1 MDILTGLNPE
11 QRTAVT
17 ATAGPVLVLAGPGSG
32 KTRVLT
38 HRIAHLVQE
47 RLAAAWQIMAVTFTN
62 KAAREMRERTE
73 RLLGADL
80 RGLPIGTFHSLCAS
94 LLRREAEHLTYS
106 SNFVIYDSADQLALV
121 RQVLKE
127 MNLDEKL
134 YSPWGVLNTISRAK
148 NELIGP
154 DAYTPATYREE
165 VISRIYARYQ
175 QLLLMQNAMDF
186 DDLLMVPVLLLRAN
200 DEVRRKY
207 QARYQ
212 YVLVDEFQD
221 TNGAQYELTRLLVG
235 PRRNIF
241 VVGDPDQSIYR
252 FRGADFRNLLR
263 FRDDYPD
270 ATVVNLNRNYRS
282 TQTILDTANA
292 VIASN
297 PHRKPVDMVTDQG
310 YGAKVQIFEAYDE
323 NEEAAFVVDTI
334 ASLVLEGRRPGDAAV
349 MYRTNAQSR
358 ALEEAFIRR
367 SLPYKLVGATRFYER
382 KEVKDA
388 LAFLRAIHNPL
399 DWVSLSRIINVP
411 PRSIGGKTLSTLE
424 QWARE
429 LGKTPFEA
437 LALAL
442 TGAGATAT
450 PAPDAPPTHPFDRR
464 ALGALR
470 DFYELHASWLR
481 LRASATVAELL
492 EAVLKDTG
500 LEKYMRDGTGE
511 GDDRWNNVL
520 ELRNVAA
527 RYANIAAPD
536 NLTLFLEEVALVAD
550 ADDLPEQSNAPTLL
564 TLHTAKGLEFPIVFM
579 VGMED
584 GLLPHARS
592 LEDPEEMEEE
602 RRLAYVGIT
611 RAKERLYLTHAFRRT
626 RWGSDDVSSPS
637 RFLQDIP
644 AKLMEGR
651 SLRAR
656 TDAARSAA
664 RATTTWGRRGD
675 EDHATTE
682 ARGDSARSAQDSTR
696 PASSTVWSPSRA
708 APAVPSTRPTQA
720 VRPGGS
726 SQFKIGDRVSHGLF
740 GEGTVISSQVRGDDE
755 EVTVAFKNKGIKK
768 LLTSLAN
775 LRKLTS

>member
-11 QRTAVT
+11 QRAAVT
-17 ATAGPVLVLAGPGSG
+17 ATAGPVLLLAGPGSG

-94 LLRREAEHLTYS
+94 LLRREAEHLTYT

-148 NELIGP
+148 NELIGA

-186 DDLLMVPVLLLRAN
+186 DDLLMAPVLLLRGN
-200 DEVRRKY
+200 DVVRRKY

-235 PRRNIF
+235 PQRNIF

-263 FRDDYPD
+263 FREDYPD
-270 ATVVNLNRNYRS
+270 AAVVNLNRNYRS
-282 TQTILDTANA
+282 TQTILDAANA

-334 ASLVLEGRRPGDAAV
+334 ASLVLQGRRPGDAAV

-358 ALEEAFIRR
+358 ALEEAFVRR

-411 PRSIGGKTLSTLE
+411 PRSIGGKTLSALE
-424 QWARE
+424 QWARQ
-429 LGKTPFEA
+429 LGQTPFEA
-437 LALAL
+437 LALAV
-442 TGAGATAT
+442 TGAGATST
-450 PAPDAPPTHPFDRR
+450 PETPPTHPFDRR
-464 ALGALR
+464 ALNALR
-470 DFYELHASWLR
+470 DFYELHAGWRR
-481 LRASATVAELL
+481 LSATATVAELL
-492 EAVLKDTG
+492 DAVIKDTG
-500 LEKYMRDGTGE
+500 LEKSIRDGTAE

-520 ELRNVAA
+520 ELRNVAS
-527 RYANIAAPD
+527 RYANVAAPD

-550 ADDLPEQSNAPTLL
+550 ADDLPEKSNAPTLL

-626 RWGSDDVSSPS
+626 RWGSDDVSPPS

-644 AKLMEGR
+644 GKLMEGR

-656 TDAARSAA
+656 TDAARASA
-664 RATTTWGRRGD
+664 RGVTTWGRRANED
-675 EDHATTE
+675 EAPTV
-682 ARGDSARSAQDSTR
+682 ARGDRARSAPS
-696 PASSTVWSPSRA
+696 SSTVWSPGRA
-708 APAVPSTRPTQA
+708 APAAAPAPRPSQAARPS
-720 VRPGGS
+720 GS
-726 SQFKIGDRVSHGLF
+726 PQFKIGDRISHGLF

-755 EVTVAFKNKGIKK
+755 EVTVAFKSKGIKK
-768 LLTSLAN
+768 LLASLAN
-775 LRKLTS
+775 LRRLT

>member
-1 MDILTGLNPE
+1 MKELMDILTGLNPE
-11 QRTAVT
+11 QRAAVT
-17 ATAGPVLVLAGPGSG
+17 ATVGPVLVLAGPGSG

-94 LLRREAEHLTYS
+94 LLRREAHHLTYS
-106 SNFVIYDSADQLALV
+106 SSFVIYDSADQLSLM

-154 DAYTPATYREE
+154 EAYTPATYREE

-186 DDLLMVPVLLLRAN
+186 DDLLMVPVLLLRSN
-200 DEVRRKY
+200 EEVRRKY

-252 FRGADFRNLLR
+252 FRGADYRNLLR
-263 FRDDYPD
+263 FREDYPD

-282 TQTILDTANA
+282 TQTILDAANA

-310 YGAKVQIFEAYDE
+310 HGAKVQIFEAYDE

-334 ASLVLEGRRPGDAAV
+334 ASLVLQGRRPGDVAV

-411 PRSIGGKTLSTLE
+411 PRSIGGKTLSALE
-424 QWARE
+424 QWARQ
-429 LGKTPFEA
+429 LGQTPFEA
-437 LALAL
+437 LTLAV
-442 TGAGATAT
+442 AGAE
-450 PAPDAPPTHPFDRR
+450 APSTHVPPPTHPFDRR
-464 ALGALR
+464 ALNALR

-481 LRASATVAELL
+481 LRATTTVAELL
-492 EAVLKDTG
+492 EAVFQDTG
-500 LEKYMRDGTGE
+500 LEKFLRDGTAE

-520 ELRNVAA
+520 ELRNVAS
-527 RYANIAAPD
+527 RYANIAPPD

-564 TLHTAKGLEFPIVFM
+564 TLHTAKGLEFPVVFM

-626 RWGSDDVSSPS
+626 RWGSDDVSPPS

-644 AKLMEGR
+644 VKLMEGR

-656 TDAARSAA
+656 TDATRASA
-664 RATTTWGRRGD
+664 RATTTWGRRTD
-675 EDHATTE
+675 DDAP
-682 ARGDSARSAQDSTR
+682 ADR
-696 PASSTVWSPSRA
+696 PRPTPAASTVWSPARA
-708 APAVPSTRPTQA
+708 PTSVQKNSSSAPPSA
-720 VRPGGS
+720 RPGSTARPAGNP
-726 SQFKIGDRVSHGLF
+726 QFKIGDRISHGLF

-755 EVTVAFKNKGIKK
+755 EVTVAFKSKGIKK
-768 LLTSLAN
+768 LLASLAN
-775 LRKLTS
+775 LRKLA

>member
-11 QRTAVT
+11 QRAAVT

-154 DAYTPATYREE
+154 EAYTPATYREE

-186 DDLLMVPVLLLRAN
+186 DDLLMTPVLLLRGN

-263 FRDDYPD
+263 FREDYPD

-282 TQTILDTANA
+282 TQTILDAANA

-310 YGAKVQIFEAYDE
+310 HGAKVQIFEAYDE

-334 ASLVLEGRRPGDAAV
+334 ASLVLQGRRPGDAAV

-358 ALEEAFIRR
+358 ALEEAFVRR

-411 PRSIGGKTLSTLE
+411 PRSIGGKTLSALE
-424 QWARE
+424 QWART
-429 LGKTPFEA
+429 LGQTPFEA
-437 LALAL
+437 LALAV
-442 TGAGATAT
+442 TGAGASS
-450 PAPDAPPTHPFDRR
+450 APEAPPTHPFDRR
-464 ALGALR
+464 ALNALR
-470 DFYELHASWLR
+470 DFYELHASWRR
-481 LRASATVAELL
+481 LSATATVAELL
-492 EAVLKDTG
+492 DAVIKDTG
-500 LEKYMRDGTGE
+500 LEKSIRDGTAE

-520 ELRNVAA
+520 ELRNVAS
-527 RYANIAAPD
+527 RYANVAAPD

-626 RWGSDDVSSPS
+626 RWGSDDVSPPS

-644 AKLMEGR
+644 GKLMEGR

-656 TDAARSAA
+656 TDAARASA
-664 RATTTWGRRGD
+664 RGVTTWGRRAN
-675 EDHATTE
+675 EDDAPTV
-682 ARGDSARSAQDSTR
+682 ARGDRARST
-696 PASSTVWSPSRA
+696 PASSTVWSPGRA
-708 APAVPSTRPTQA
+708 APAAAPAARPSQAARPS
-720 VRPGGS
+720 GS
-726 SQFKIGDRVSHGLF
+726 PQFKIGDRISHGLF

-755 EVTVAFKNKGIKK
+755 EVTVAFKSKGIKK
-768 LLTSLAN
+768 LLASLAN
-775 LRKLTS
+775 LRKLA

>member
-11 QRTAVT
+11 QRAAVM

-94 LLRREAEHLTYS
+94 LLRREAEHLTYTA
-106 SNFVIYDSADQLALV
+106 NFVIYDSADQLALV

-154 DAYTPATYREE
+154 EAYTPATYREE

-186 DDLLMVPVLLLRAN
+186 DDLLMTPVLLLRGN
-200 DEVRRKY
+200 DMVRRKY

-235 PRRNIF
+235 PQRNIF

-263 FRDDYPD
+263 FREDYPD

-282 TQTILDTANA
+282 TQTILDAANA

-334 ASLVLEGRRPGDAAV
+334 ASLVLQGRRPGDAAV

-358 ALEEAFIRR
+358 ALEEAFVRR

-411 PRSIGGKTLSTLE
+411 PRSIGGKTLSALE
-424 QWARE
+424 QWART
-429 LGKTPFEA
+429 LGQTPFEA
-437 LALAL
+437 LGLAVA
-442 TGAGATAT
+442 GAGAPST
-450 PAPDAPPTHPFDRR
+450 PETPPTHPFDRR
-464 ALGALR
+464 ALNALR
-470 DFYELHASWLR
+470 DFYDLHAGWRR
-481 LRASATVAELL
+481 LSATATVVELL
-492 EAVLKDTG
+492 DAVIKDTG
-500 LEKYMRDGTGE
+500 LEKSIRDGTAE

-520 ELRNVAA
+520 ELRNVAS
-527 RYANIAAPD
+527 RYANVAAPD

-626 RWGSDDVSSPS
+626 RWGSDDVSPPS

-644 AKLMEGR
+644 GKLMEGR

-656 TDAARSAA
+656 TDAARASA
-664 RATTTWGRRGD
+664 RGVTTWGRRANED
-675 EDHATTE
+675 EAPTL
-682 ARGDSARSAQDSTR
+682 ARSDRVRSA
-696 PASSTVWSPSRA
+696 PASSTVWSPGRA
-708 APAVPSTRPTQA
+708 APTAAPSARPSPA
-720 VRPGGS
+720 ARPSGS
-726 SQFKIGDRVSHGLF
+726 PQFKIGDRISHGLF

-755 EVTVAFKNKGIKK
+755 EVTVAFKSKGIKK
-768 LLTSLAN
+768 LLASLAN
-775 LRKLTS
+775 LRKLT

>member
-17 ATAGPVLVLAGPGSG
+17 TTAGPVLVLAGPGSG

-106 SNFVIYDSADQLALV
+106 ANFVIYDSADQLALA

-165 VISRIYARYQ
+165 VISRIYERYQ

-186 DDLLMVPVLLLRAN
+186 DDLLMAPVMLLRSKEA
-200 DEVRRKY
+200 VRRKY

-212 YVLVDEFQD
+212 YILVDEFQD

-235 PRRNIF
+235 PQRNIF

-263 FRDDYPD
+263 FRQDYPD

-334 ASLVLEGRRPGDAAV
+334 ANLVLQGRRPGDAAV

-367 SLPYKLVGATRFYER
+367 NLPYKLVGATRFYER

-411 PRSIGGKTLSTLE
+411 PRSIGGKTLSMLE

-442 TGAGATAT
+442 TGAGT
-450 PAPDAPPTHPFDRR
+450 PASPAPETPPPPYPFDRR
-464 ALGALR
+464 ALNALR
-470 DFYELHASWLR
+470 DFYEMHAGWLR
-481 LRASATVAELL
+481 LTASATVVELL
-492 EAVLKDTG
+492 EAVLQDTG
-500 LEKYMRDGTGE
+500 LEKSIRDGTAE

-520 ELRNVAA
+520 ELRNVAG
-527 RYANIAAPD
+527 RYAEVPPPD

-550 ADDLPEQSNAPTLL
+550 ADDLPDQANAPTLL
-564 TLHTAKGLEFPIVFM
+564 TLHTAKGLEFPVVFM

-626 RWGSDDVSSPS
+626 RWGSDDVSPPS

-644 AKLMEGR
+644 SKLMEGR

-656 TDAARSAA
+656 TDAARASA
-664 RATTTWGRRGD
+664 RAATTWGRRPG
-675 EDHATTE
+675 EDA
-682 ARGDSARSAQDSTR
+682 GPSASRSAPTGGR
-696 PASSTVWSPSRA
+696 PASSTTWSPSRA
-708 APAVPSTRPTQA
+708 APASPTAAPRAAPVTRSAGAP
-720 VRPGGS
+720 
-726 SQFKIGDRVSHGLF
+726 QFRIGDRVSHGLF
-740 GEGTVISSQVRGDDE
+740 GEGTVISSQVRGGDDE

-775 LRKLTS
+775 LRRLTS